1 MNYEQF
7 YGPLSCVVYL
17 LYGGK
22 LRKAYA
28 KYGQD
33 LKKRAEA

>member
-1 MNYEQF
+1 
-7 YGPLSCVVYL
+7 L

-28 KYGQD
+28 KYDQD